1 MIENFPLAILTNF
14 FNWKDALDI
23 LLVSVLLYQLY
34 KIIKGTVAV
43 NVFIGIIL
51 IYLFG
56 LIVEA
61 AQMKLLSTIVRQVLG
76 VGAIAL
82 IILFQQ
88 EIRKFLILISIKS
101 YNSTQAK
108 LLFNLIPFFRK
119 NNTSSSKYKPILN
132 ACFNMCTSNT
142 GALIVVGKSS
152 DLSFYIST
160 GDAINADVNVRLLEN
175 IFFKNSP
182 LHDGAVIIEKDKIIA
197 ARCVLPVTENEEF
210 PPHLGMRHRAAAGIS
225 ELSDSIVLIVS
236 EESGTVGYAKNGKL
250 FNNMSKEDLSQVLS
264 KEFKSDL
271 LSK

>member
-1 MIENFPLAILTNF
+1 MIHQIPLTILTNLF
-14 FNWKDALDI
+14 DWKDALDI
-23 LLVSVLLYQLY
+23 LLVSILLYQLH

-88 EIRKFLILISIKS
+88 EIRKFLILIGIKS
-101 YNSTQAK
+101 YNSTQTK
-108 LLFNLIPFFRK
+108 WLFNLIPFFRK
-119 NNTSSSKYKPILN
+119 KSALGSKYKPILN
-132 ACFNMCTSNT
+132 ACYNMSTSNT
-142 GALIVVGKSS
+142 GALIVIGNSS
-152 DLSFYIST
+152 DLSFYTST
-160 GDAINADVNVRLLEN
+160 GDIINADVNVRLLEN

-236 EESGTVGYAKNGKL
+236 EETGTVGYAKDGKL
-250 FNNMSKEDLSQVLS
+250 YNNIPKEELSQVLS
-264 KEFKSDL
+264 REFKSDL